1 MVDRQS
7 GHLYVAV
14 SLDYDD
20 PERPSTYTLTLLAVD
35 SGQSPLTGSVVFLK
49 LNIYINMYMLI
60 FCRAPK

>member
-35 SGQSPLTGSVVFLK
+35 SGQSPLTGSVVFLSLVVFLK
-49 LNIYINMYMLI
+49 LNIYINMYI
-60 FCRAPK
+60 